1 MSTRNLSI
9 IALPAV
15 LLLGCPSEKKEAP
28 KTDKTEQ
35 PATKPAEK
43 PMEEKP
49 AEKPAEEK
57 PAEGA
62 MGEGTGTIKGVVSFK
77 GEPPK
82 PEKIDMKK
90 DPKCGEIN
98 KDQSRKEVVVED
110 GKLAEVFVHVT
121 GVPDKKWDAREDEV
135 MLDQKGCIY
144 HPRMIGI
151 QVKQPLVILNSD
163 PLLHNVHAHAKRSE
177 FNQAMPKQG
186 MKLKKEFKTQDLEAK
201 ITCEVHP
208 WMEAALRI
216 VDHPFYAVT
225 GKDGAFTIENVPAG
239 KYKIELEHK
248 KLGKKTMDV
257 EVAKDGTAE
266 VMAEYGG

>member
-1 MSTRNLSI
+1 MHIRTLSI

-15 LLLGCPSEKKEAP
+15 LLFGCPAQKKEKPA
-28 KTDKTEQ
+28 TDKTKQ
-35 PATKPAEK
+35 PMEKPAEKPMEKPAEK

-49 AEKPAEEK
+49 EET
-57 PAEGA
+57 GA
-62 MGEGTGTIKGVVSFK
+62 MGEGTGTVKGVVTFK
-77 GEPPK
+77 GEAPK

-90 DPKCGEIN
+90 DPKCTEIN
-98 KDQSRKEVVVED
+98 KGQSRQAVKVEG

-121 GVPDKKWDAREDEV
+121 GLPDKKWDTREDAV
-135 MLDQKGCIY
+135 SLDQKGCVY

-151 QVKQPLVILNSD
+151 QVGQKLSILNSD

-186 MKLKKEFKTQDLEAK
+186 MKIEKDFKKADMEAK
-201 ITCEVHP
+201 ISCEVHP
-208 WMEAALRI
+208 WMNAALRI
-216 VDHPFYAVT
+216 VEDPFFQVT

-239 KYKIELEHK
+239 KYKLEFEHK

-257 EVAKDGTAE
+257 EVTKDGTAE
-266 VMAEYGG
+266 VNAEFGG